1 MPRAV
6 PNPSTLEEARE
17 MLLQHTNELNQLD
30 ETIENLNTQAAENV
44 NTIEELRT
52 LNQKLFLR
60 VSQDQPDDGN
70 PSHDEPQESLEE
82 FATKN
87 LKGMIR

>member
-1 MPRAV
+1 MARAV

-30 ETIENLNTQAAENV
+30 ETIENLNSQAAENDK
-44 NTIEELRT
+44 TINDLRT
-52 LNQKLFLR
+52 LNQKLYLR
-60 VSQDQPDDGN
+60 VSTGTTVEEEHKEEQR
-70 PSHDEPQESLEE
+70 ETLEE

>member
-1 MPRAV
+1 MARVA
-6 PNPSTLEEARE
+6 PNPTTLEEARE

-30 ETIENLNTQAAENV
+30 ETINNLNDQAAENDK
-44 NTIEELRT
+44 TINELRT

-60 VSQDQPDDGN
+60 VSTGTTVDN
-70 PSHDEPQESLEE
+70 PSKDENRETLEE
-82 FATKN
+82 YATKN

>member
-6 PNPSTLEEARE
+6 PNPTTLEEARE

-30 ETIENLNTQAAENV
+30 ERIENLNSQAAENV

-52 LNQKLFLR
+52 LNQKLYLR
-60 VSQDQPDDGN
+60 VSTGTTDEDKK
-70 PSHDEPQESLEE
+70 DEPQETLEE
-82 FATKN
+82 YTTKN

>member
-1 MPRAV
+1 MARAV
-6 PNPSTLEEARE
+6 PNPTTLEEARE

-30 ETIENLNTQAAENV
+30 ERIENLNSQNAENDK
-44 NTIEELRT
+44 TINDLRT
-52 LNQKLFLR
+52 LNQKLYLR
-60 VSQDQPDDGN
+60 VSQGTTEEEKKE
-70 PSHDEPQESLEE
+70 EPTETMEE

>member
-1 MPRAV
+1 MARTV

-30 ETIENLNTQAAENV
+30 ETIENLNSQAAENV
-44 NTIEELRT
+44 ETIEELRT
-52 LNQKLFLR
+52 LNQKLYLR
-60 VSQDQPDDGN
+60 VSQGTIEEEDKKEE
-70 PSHDEPQESLEE
+70 PSETLEE